1 MIVFTLIIGFIA
13 YLLLQVEKHEDIM
26 KLFKDEK

>member
-1 MIVFTLIIGFIA
+1 MIIFTLIIGFGA